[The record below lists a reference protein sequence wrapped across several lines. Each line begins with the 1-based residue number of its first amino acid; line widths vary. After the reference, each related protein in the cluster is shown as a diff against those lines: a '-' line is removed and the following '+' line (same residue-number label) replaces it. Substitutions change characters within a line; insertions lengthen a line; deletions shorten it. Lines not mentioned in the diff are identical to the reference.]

1 VQPLRPIQILQN
13 IFGNNFSNVSNQP
26 LCQFREGHNKEESQ
40 GFRIAYFSPKES
52 NQVEHSDP
60 IVK

>member
-1 VQPLRPIQILQN
+1 MSLVVVLVMSAINPSVNLED
-13 IFGNNFSNVSNQP
+13 S
-26 LCQFREGHNKEESQ
+26 NKEESQ